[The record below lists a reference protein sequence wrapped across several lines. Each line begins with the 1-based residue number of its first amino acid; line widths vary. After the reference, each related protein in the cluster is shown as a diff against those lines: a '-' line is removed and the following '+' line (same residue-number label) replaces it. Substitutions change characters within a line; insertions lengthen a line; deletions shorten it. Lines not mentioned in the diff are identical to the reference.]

1 MYENHHLLRYFWNR
15 MIENHAKVSIL
26 LPLLA
31 LFQFL
36 DCRTKKSQKTIYI
49 YLYYI
54 YIYIFVLYPN
64 IRVRPALS
72 PIWVLPLLK
81 FTVLFRLCLYFLDNI
96 DISKLFPLK
105 KLIVLYIIISIYL
118 FFFY

>member
-54 YIYIFVLYPN
+54 YICYISKYQGQACPVTNLGPTIIKIYCPF
-64 IRVRPALS
+64 S
-72 PIWVLPLLK
+72 SLPL
-81 FTVLFRLCLYFLDNI
+81 
-96 DISKLFPLK
+96 
-105 KLIVLYIIISIYL
+105 
-118 FFFY
+118 FFG